1 MTKYLGREV
10 GPIGY
15 GLMSTSHLEPNHTTE
30 HAIECMKAALEAGA
44 NVWNGGEFY
53 GTPEHNSLHIV
64 KAYFTKYPEDASRVI
79 LSIKGCLADA
89 GLPTSRPDSS
99 PEGIRRSVDY
109 CLDILQGTKS
119 IDVFQPARR
128 DKNTPLEVS
137 MKALKALVDE
147 GKIGAIGLS
156 EVSAATIRE
165 AAQYARIDGGVEVE
179 YSMWFTEIL
188 NNGVA
193 KACAELDIPII
204 AYSPLGSGFLTGQ
217 FQSYA
222 DLPKDDFRHL
232 CPRFQPDVFDL
243 NLQLVHTVEAF
254 AARKG
259 ATPAQ
264 IALAWVAAQSGKHGL
279 PTIIPI
285 PGSTNVRRVRE
296 NSTLVK
302 LTDEEME
309 EIDEFLRKFEPKGD
323 RVPEHMAQLA
333 WG

>member
-1 MTKYLGREV
+1 MVKYLGKEV

-15 GLMSTSHLEPNHTTE
+15 GLMSTSLHWPNHTTE

-44 NVWNGGEFY
+44 NVWNGGEGY
-53 GTPEHNSLHIV
+53 GTPERNSLHIV
-64 KAYFTKYPEDASRVI
+64 KAYFTKYPEDASRVV
-79 LSIKGCLADA
+79 LSIKGCIKDP
-89 GLPTSRPDSS
+89 GLPTARPDSS
-99 PEGIRRSVDY
+99 PENIRRTVDW
-109 CLDILQGTKS
+109 CLDVLRGTKT
-119 IDVFQPARR
+119 IDVFQPGRR
-128 DKNTPLEVS
+128 DKSVPLEVS
-137 MKALKALVDE
+137 MKTLKALVDE

-179 YSMWFTEIL
+179 YSMWFTDIL
-188 NNGVA
+188 DNGVA
-193 KACAELDIPII
+193 KACGELDIPII

-254 AARKG
+254 AKRKG

-264 IALAWVAAQSGKHGL
+264 IALAWVVAQSGKNGL

-285 PGSTNVRRVRE
+285 PGSTNVQRVKE

-309 EIDEFLRKFEPKGD
+309 EIDAFLRKFEPKGD
-323 RVPEHMAQLA
+323 RVPEYMAKLNWA
-333 WG
+333 